1 LRKHAK
7 LYSKGCEKNNMAY
20 IRGDSKNVLVGA
32 AALFVNENGPI
43 PYLGKECE
51 NTRAGIETDEDYE
64 YLVNNKLPD
73 PVEGVS
79 YKDTLSCSQIQGD
92 DGSPNQLGSGEGENT
107 CACDASDALA
117 FDPEPLTGCRDNP
130 YRNVGYTTDGIEI
143 TFEPDFGEVQVDQ
156 VLDTVKLYKQG
167 MKVMLKTSFAEA
179 TLENLLYAIAGY
191 KNDLWEL
198 GEDASGVDGD
208 PEPKGGRPDNHDGSW
223 WDSTASLDLTSGELG
238 ECPVERGLVA
248 VGPGIGECGD
258 TEERIYIAYRALSI
272 ESVTVSIKRDEETK
286 FDVTFRLL
294 PEDVTGSYGKIVDR
308 DWRAPVEQ
316 GYVLDACGNK
326 V

>member
-1 LRKHAK
+1 
-7 LYSKGCEKNNMAY
+7 MAY

-51 NTRAGIETDEDYE
+51 NGRAGICTQEEYDYM
-64 YLVNNKLPD
+64 YKNKLPD
-73 PVEGVS
+73 PVAGVS
-79 YKDTLSCSQIQGD
+79 YKEVLSCENIPVQDHD
-92 DGSPNQLGSGEGENT
+92 DQSTGAGTACT
-107 CACDASDALA
+107 CPDSATACSYNPTSD
-117 FDPEPLTGCRDNP
+117 TCRPNP

-167 MKVMLKTSFAEA
+167 MKVMLKTAFAEA
-179 TLENLLYAIAGY
+179 TLENLLYAIAGTS
-191 KNDLWEL
+191 NDLWEEEL
-198 GEDASGVDGD
+198 GSSGAVGVND
-208 PEPKGGRPDNHDGSW
+208 PNPAGGRPDNHDDLW
-223 WDSTASLDLTSGELG
+223 KDATASLDLASGELG

-272 ESVTVSIKRDEETK
+272 ESVTLSIKRDEETK

-294 PEDVTGSYGKIVDR
+294 PEDITGSYGKIVDR
-308 DWRAPVEQ
+308 DWRPDAATGTV
-316 GYVLDACGNK
+316 DACG
-326 V
+326 VTVTP